1 MESGT
6 IQGKHWAS
14 GAVSPQVG
22 HLLMKCRVCLYY
34 DKPLSRHLNYGL
46 LSHYSLS
53 SYYFLSFCNFYPSPF
68 NLSTDF
74 IPGSYNFHLL
84 D

>member
-1 MESGT
+1 MECGT

-22 HLLMKCRVCLYY
+22 HLLMKCRVCLYD
-34 DKPLSRHLNYGL
+34 DKPLSRRLNYCL
-46 LSHYSLS
+46 LSYYS
-53 SYYFLSFCNFYPSPF
+53 LSFCNFYPSPF
-68 NLSTDF
+68 HLSTDF
-74 IPGSYNFHLL
+74 IHGSYNFHLL